1 MSPTTSIWEI
11 AFGDMRLSN
20 PRLRTTTFVL
30 SAAMAAL
37 AVSSATPSR
46 AALRTAAPP
55 TPGTT
60 LVSETFTGATADSR
74 FTGLGPACLT
84 GAAPVASTPTNG
96 PLGGCGPGPVGPV
109 PPSPGAPHGYLR
121 LTDASR
127 DQSAAVLFNQPL
139 PATEG
144 AIVSFDQWQYGGS
157 PDLPGA
163 SHPADGISFFLVD
176 GAAQLTAPG
185 AFGGSLGYAQKLP
198 DDNPALQII
207 PGVDHGYLG
216 VGMDVLGNYFGDWE
230 HRGFGCP
237 PGQRSPSGT
246 RFYIPAPGENMVT
259 VRGPGQGTEGYCF
272 LTATT
277 NNFTTTGPWNST
289 LPGQLHGPT
298 TAADLPPGT
307 TPAEA
312 ETVLTR
318 SQRTITVEV
327 TPTPD
332 SQVNVW
338 VDFHDGTGPH
348 QELSAPAPE
357 PIPQTYKFGFAS
369 STGLFTDVHLIR
381 TVTVSTVRPL
391 PRLELDKQVD
401 KSTPLPPVLTAGD
414 KIPYQ
419 FVVTN
424 SGGSP
429 VNNWR

>member
-1 MSPTTSIWEI
+1 MEFD
-11 AFGDMRLSN
+11 AA
-20 PRLRTTTFVL
+20 RTT
-30 SAAMAAL
+30 A
-37 AVSSATPSR
+37 R
-46 AALRTAAPP
+46 
-55 TPGTT
+55 
-60 LVSETFTGATADSR
+60 
-74 FTGLGPACLT
+74 
-84 GAAPVASTPTNG
+84 
-96 PLGGCGPGPVGPV
+96 
-109 PPSPGAPHGYLR
+109 
-121 LTDASR
+121 
-127 DQSAAVLFNQPL
+127 
-139 PATEG
+139 
-144 AIVSFDQWQYGGS
+144 
-157 PDLPGA
+157 
-163 SHPADGISFFLVD
+163 
-176 GAAQLTAPG
+176 
-185 AFGGSLGYAQKLP
+185 
-198 DDNPALQII
+198 
-207 PGVDHGYLG
+207 
-216 VGMDVLGNYFGDWE
+216 
-230 HRGFGCP
+230 
-237 PGQRSPSGT
+237 
-246 RFYIPAPGENMVT
+246 
-259 VRGPGQGTEGYCF
+259 
-272 LTATT
+272 
-277 NNFTTTGPWNST
+277 
-289 LPGQLHGPT
+289 PT

-429 VNNWR
+429 VNNLVVTDPLVTNITCPQRPSPPVTPWCVRFLHDHRRRCRARLHGRPRRRLRHRSRRRQGGVPALQRRGAARRQGGLELDKQVDAAKTYRVGDMVEYSYVVTNVSDKPVGRLHRRQPDQRQPLPGDHTGSPRPARQRRGVHRALPRHHR